1 MLYYRYEEEKGHDPE
16 APELDRSLRALSS
29 RWSDEGSQEGSEQEG
44 MPRKGA
50 RMKIGDL
57 VKQVCWD
64 GVGVVVEC
72 QGEDEILGIYWRIL
86 FGSELNYVCEA
97 DLEVISEGR

>member
-1 MLYYRYEEEKGHDPE
+1 MYEEEKDQHPK

-50 RMKIGDL
+50 SMKVGDL
-57 VKQVCWD
+57 IYDDHYGQGIVVEIDEAGDHTINFPEAGK
-64 GVGVVVEC
+64 VGVLDSHMIQFV
-72 QGEDEILGIYWRIL
+72 
-86 FGSELNYVCEA
+86 
-97 DLEVISEGR
+97 EVISESR